1 MSKKVKIIV
10 LIVVGLL
17 IILWISLGVNAFI
30 TNIPKNVYIKWKK
43 IAKNLKLYVD
53 NHFDNEMKFQEK
65 HKDISF
71 FKFLWITCEYF

>member
-53 NHFDNEMKFQEK
+53 TYFDNEMKFQEK

-71 FKFLWITCEYF
+71 FKFLLITCEYF